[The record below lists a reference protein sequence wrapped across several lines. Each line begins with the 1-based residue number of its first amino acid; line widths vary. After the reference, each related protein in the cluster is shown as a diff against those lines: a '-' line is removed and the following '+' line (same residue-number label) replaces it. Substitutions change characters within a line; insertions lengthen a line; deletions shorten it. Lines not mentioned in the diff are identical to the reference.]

1 MLGDL
6 SDFPSLRLI
15 SLTVEL
21 RWMEEDA
28 LDGRCIHSPRVPSN
42 VCFLVPVTRELVAL
56 VRARPMRMLIPA
68 TCLCLASSTST
79 SQSSLVYEIIFNAG
93 SPILERMI
101 RDQGTMVPI
110 SWIVRMESDES
121 FAPIIGFRG
130 VPRVRGSLRTK
141 IRAES
146 SSNGSKCGVPVSLR
160 TKIRAELSSNGSCRV
175 SLAQELVRSSV
186 QPQFLP
192 EKATKHS
199 YRYCARMFSVDSFR
213 DRLFMTFSLC
223 V

>member
-1 MLGDL
+1 
-6 SDFPSLRLI
+6 
-15 SLTVEL
+15 
-21 RWMEEDA
+21 MEEDA

-42 VCFLVPVTRELVAL
+42 VCFLVPVIRELVAL

-68 TCLCLASSTST
+68 TCLCLASSAST

-101 RDQGTMVPI
+101 RDQGTTVPI

-130 VPRVRGSLRTK
+130 VPR
-141 IRAES
+141 
-146 SSNGSKCGVPVSLR
+146 VPVSLR

-192 EKATKHS
+192 AKATKHS